1 MKQPTNALLRALK
14 PNAIAIIGA
23 SLAPEKRGY
32 QLVNTLVTTKA
43 NQEYL
48 GRILPVNPK
57 LESLLGEECHADIN
71 GLPVVPELAII
82 CTPAFTVA
90 DIIRQCGNKGIA
102 MAVVLAA
109 GFSETGEE
117 GAKLEQDV
125 KQAISESG
133 VRVLGPN
140 ISGLFLQKGEVNLVG
155 FPHINKGD
163 ITVLSQSGNVA
174 LELITQSEKEHQYGF
189 NQYFGIGNQLD
200 IEFADLLDCLLEDD
214 DTSSAV
220 AYIEGIKNAPR
231 FLSAAKQFVQKKPL
245 VIYKAGRTEV
255 SQQAAKSHTG
265 SLAGNYRVSK
275 DLLTSAGITL
285 VERTDDLLPMANT
298 LSKQSIQPSGR
309 ILVLTD
315 GGGHGAVA
323 ADLLVEANLVLAQLP
338 ESEKAHLSRDFPGLS
353 VSNPM
358 DLAGIADQDPRIF
371 AQLIKVLL
379 SSEHIDGLIWVGL
392 FGGYHQRF
400 DESLL
405 ANELTAVE
413 EIIKLQKN
421 NNKPILLQSL
431 YEARSSQV
439 LQCWT
444 QAGLTLFAT
453 IEGAVRTQRG
463 LVERAIFL
471 SKQVPSENKDSNFL
485 PINDSRADQPSHL
498 LSEADA
504 RTLLSQSSVAL
515 DLHHQ
520 VASESELNALQ
531 SIFSKQQKFAMK
543 IVSSEV
549 AHKSDVGGVI
559 LNVEG
564 LDAAQQAYKDIMSN
578 CKKACPNAKLDGV
591 MISAMSPQGAEF
603 VVGFQRDPQF
613 GPIIMFGLGGIFVEL
628 FQDIHFKAL
637 PLSRQDAQE
646 LIQSL
651 QHQAFVEGFRHF
663 PALNQP
669 AMINLLM
676 GVSDFIM
683 GQPEV
688 KSMDLNPVIAHENGI
703 TPVDVRIE
711 MYDVEVK
718 K

>member
-32 QLVNTLVTTKA
+32 QLVNTLAIAKA

-48 GRILPVNPK
+48 GKILPVNPK
-57 LESLLGEECHADIN
+57 LDSLLGEECHADIN
-71 GLPVVPELAII
+71 SLPVVPELAII

-117 GAKLEQDV
+117 GAKLEEDV

-140 ISGLFLQKGEVNLVG
+140 ISGLFLQQGEVNLVG

-163 ITVLSQSGNVA
+163 ISILSQSGNVA

-200 IEFADLLDCLLEDD
+200 IEFADLLDCLLEDN

-298 LSKQSIQPSGR
+298 LSNQSIQPSAR

-323 ADLLVEANLVLAQLP
+323 ADLLVEANLVMAQLP
-338 ESEKAHLSRDFPGLS
+338 ESEKAHLLRDFPGLS

-405 ANELTAVE
+405 TNELTAVE
-413 EIIKLQKN
+413 EIIQLQKN
-421 NNKPILLQSL
+421 SNKPILLQSL

-439 LQCWT
+439 LQNWT

-453 IEGAVRTQRG
+453 IEGAVRTQRA
-463 LVERAIFL
+463 LVDRALFL
-471 SKQVPSENKDSNFL
+471 GKQAPSENAL
-485 PINDSRADQPSHL
+485 PAVIDDHRATQPSHL

-504 RTLLSQSSVAL
+504 RVLLSQSSVSL

-520 VASESELNALQ
+520 VASEEELNTLQ
-531 SIFSKQQKFAMK
+531 HIFTGKQRFAMK
-543 IVSSEV
+543 IVSSDV

-564 LDAAQQAYKDIMSN
+564 IDAAQKAYKDIMAN
-578 CKKACPNAKLDGV
+578 CTNSCPGAKLDGV

-637 PLSRQDAQE
+637 PLSRQDAQD
-646 LIQSL
+646 LILSL
-651 QHQAFVEGFRHF
+651 QHQDFVKGFRHF

-669 AMINLLM
+669 AMIDLLLN
-676 GVSDFIM
+676 VSDFIM
-683 GQPEV
+683 NQPNV

-703 TPVDVRIE
+703 TLVDVRIE
-711 MYDVEVK
+711 MYDVEIK